1 MQESSYALPCDD
13 FGTLTGVTVDQEQRA
28 CRTIAEKARTLS
40 EFAEF
45 TGMLGVWPDLDYQL
59 FLRKE

>member
-1 MQESSYALPCDD
+1 MRQSSYELPCHD

-40 EFAEF
+40 EFAEI
-45 TGMLGVWPDLDYQL
+45 TGMLGVRPDPDYQL
-59 FLRKE
+59 FLREE